1 MRRRSASK
9 LRRSSQ
15 SFNRWSR
22 RKLWGGLALAF
33 GLMLAAAAIAANRPE
48 RSPDR
53 SDGARQDRAQ
63 LIGSYTWRAKPDWF
77 GGFSGIEVSDDGTT
91 MTVLSD
97 RATLARARI
106 QRASNVNNAGVISG
120 IELQSAQRLRS
131 SRGKNLMG
139 RIMDSEGLAVA
150 PDGSLYISFEGVSRV
165 AHHRRDD
172 SRARVLP
179 RPKGFRSLPL
189 NKALEALAIDAR
201 GRLYTLPENAPN
213 AKGEIPVWRWDGT
226 RWNQPFSLPR
236 RGGFLPVGADFGPD
250 GRFYLLERN
259 FVFIGFRSRLRR
271 WDITDQGAQ
280 NEVTLLE
287 TGTGLHDNLEGVSV
301 WRDPAGDLRATMI
314 SDDNFKSF
322 QRTEL
327 VEYTLPE

>member
-1 MRRRSASK
+1 MRRRSEIQVNRVTQR
-9 LRRSSQ
+9 LRRT
-15 SFNRWSR
+15 SR
-22 RKLWGGLALAF
+22 RRLAGGLVLSL
-33 GLMLAAAAIAANRPE
+33 GLTIAAAAIAANRPE
-48 RSPDR
+48 RSLD
-53 SDGARQDRAQ
+53 ARQDRAQ

-97 RATLARARI
+97 RSTLARARI
-106 QRASNVNNAGVISG
+106 LRDGGAISG

-131 SRGKNLMG
+131 SKGKYLMG
-139 RIMDSEGLAVA
+139 RIMDSEGLAMA

-165 AHHRRDD
+165 VHHRRDD

-179 RPKGFRSLPL
+179 RPKGFRSLHL

-213 AKGEIPVWRWDGT
+213 AKGEIPVWRWDGA
-226 RWNQPFSLPR
+226 RWSQPFSLPR

-301 WRDPAGDLRATMI
+301 WRDPAGYLRATMI
-314 SDDNFKSF
+314 SDDNFKSL

>member
-1 MRRRSASK
+1 
-9 LRRSSQ
+9 
-15 SFNRWSR
+15 
-22 RKLWGGLALAF
+22 
-33 GLMLAAAAIAANRPE
+33 MLAAAAFAANRPE
-48 RSPDR
+48 SGPDR
-53 SDGARQDRAQ
+53 SDGARQARAQ
-63 LIGSYTWRAKPDWF
+63 LVGSYTWRAKPDWF
-77 GGFSGIEVSDDGTT
+77 GGFSGIEVSDDGTK

-106 QRASNVNNAGVISG
+106 QRDGGVISG

-131 SRGKNLMG
+131 SKGRYLIG
-139 RIMDSEGLAVA
+139 RIMDSEGLAMA

-165 AHHRRDD
+165 VHHRRDD

-179 RPKGFRSLPL
+179 RPKGFRTLPL

-213 AKGEIPVWRWDGT
+213 AKGEIPVWRWDGA
-226 RWNQPFSLPR
+226 RWSQPFALPR

-301 WRDPAGDLRATMI
+301 WRDHAGDLRATMI
-314 SDDNFKSF
+314 SDDNFKSL

>member
-1 MRRRSASK
+1 MRSRSASQVSPPTQ
-9 LRRSSQ
+9 RFRQ
-15 SFNRWSR
+15 PARQPAHQTPR
-22 RKLWGGLALAF
+22 RKLWGGLALAL
-33 GLMLAAAAIAANRPE
+33 GLMLAAAAFAANRP
-48 RSPDR
+48 
-53 SDGARQDRAQ
+53 GAGQSARLAEKAQ
-63 LIGSYTWRAKPDWF
+63 FVGAYTWRAKPDWF
-77 GGFSGIEVSDDGTT
+77 GGFSGIEVSDDGTA

-97 RATLARARI
+97 RATVVRARI
-106 QRASNVNNAGVISG
+106 QRESDEISG
-120 IELQSAQRLRS
+120 IELESAQRLRS
-131 SRGKNLMG
+131 SKGRYLLG

-165 AHHRRDD
+165 VHHQRDD

-179 RPKGFRSLPL
+179 RPKAFRSLPL
-189 NKALEALAIDAR
+189 NKALEALAIDEQ

-226 RWNQPFSLPR
+226 RWRQPFSLPR

-271 WDITDQGAQ
+271 WDITNQGVH

-301 WRDPAGDLRATMI
+301 WRDQNGDLRATMI
-314 SDDNFKSF
+314 SDDNFKSL

-327 VEYTLPE
+327 VEYRLPK

>member
-1 MRRRSASK
+1 MRRRSEIQVNRVTQR
-9 LRRSSQ
+9 LRRT
-15 SFNRWSR
+15 SR
-22 RKLWGGLALAF
+22 RRLAGGLVLSL
-33 GLMLAAAAIAANRPE
+33 GLTIAAAAIAANRPE
-48 RSPDR
+48 RSLD
-53 SDGARQDRAQ
+53 ARQDRAQ

-97 RATLARARI
+97 RSTLARARI
-106 QRASNVNNAGVISG
+106 LRDGGAISG

-131 SRGKNLMG
+131 SKGKYLMG
-139 RIMDSEGLAVA
+139 RIMDSEGLAMA

-165 AHHRRDD
+165 VHHRRDD
-172 SRARVLP
+172 SHARVLP
-179 RPKGFRSLPL
+179 RPKGFRSLHL

-213 AKGEIPVWRWDGT
+213 AKGEIPVWRWDGA
-226 RWNQPFSLPR
+226 RWSQPFSLPR

-301 WRDPAGDLRATMI
+301 WRDPAGYLRATMI
-314 SDDNFKSF
+314 SDDNFKSL